1 MKVRTGL
8 GGVVLAGLMG
18 ATGPAVAAEAS
29 CAGAPSP
36 HRLTVEVIGLR
47 AAQGQVAVTLYPDDG
62 RRFLAPRGKLSRQR
76 VKARSPVT
84 QACFWLPQPG
94 VYAIA
99 VYHDANADEDFNRSR
114 TTGMP
119 IEGFGF
125 SNDAPTKIGL
135 PEFAKVRFRARAG
148 ESSVRITLRY
158 LR

>member
-18 ATGPAVAAEAS
+18 MAQPVFAAEAQ
-29 CAGAPSP
+29 CAGTPGA
-36 HRLTVEVIGLR
+36 HRLTVEVTGLR
-47 AAQGQVAVTLYPDDG
+47 APQGQVAVTLYPDDG
-62 RRFLAPRGKLSRQR
+62 RRFLAPRGKLARQR

-99 VYHDANADEDFNRSR
+99 VYHDANADQDFNRSR

-148 ESSVRITLRY
+148 ETSIRIAVRY